1 MRKYGWAFLLLMG
14 VPFVGAVVN
23 LAFQQVRASDL
34 VSHDSIL
41 LPIALTSVATTALL
55 GILYPQMRKANQ
67 PTLHLVWS
75 GKLAL
80 AGIASLMY
88 SAAVVVGYGENAVEF
103 GLVVTAAGLPG
114 LFLLL
119 WFARQASRLSLAHA
133 YFLVFVVG
141 GVLPDL
147 PDSLPLLLG
156 WLWGLLSNVLA
167 VWLLANFDLR
177 GPGFRRWSVGIILG
191 LKVLVLMPHLAL
203 GSGDTAYPLLF
214 LLGTVFAT
222 LLPIA
227 LVYLVRVRRPDAQ
240 RLPESLSP

>member
-1 MRKYGWAFLLLMG
+1 MG

-23 LAFQQVRASDL
+23 LAYQQASASDL

-41 LPIALTSVATTALL
+41 LPIALTSVATTLLL
-55 GILYPQMRKANQ
+55 GILYPLMRKANQ

-80 AGIASLMY
+80 AGFAALVY
-88 SAAVVVGYGENAVEF
+88 SGAVVAGYGETAIEF
-103 GLVVTAAGLPG
+103 GLVVTVAGLPG

-119 WFARQASRLSLAHA
+119 WFARQASKLSLAHA

-177 GPGFRRWSVGIILG
+177 GPGFRWWSVGIILG
-191 LKVLVLMPHLAL
+191 LKVLVLIPFLVFDA
-203 GSGDTAYPLLF
+203 GDTAYPLLF
-214 LLGTVFAT
+214 LMGSVLAV

-240 RLPESLSP
+240 GLPESLST